1 MKKIY
6 RILNKFIQFILI
18 KLISKILE
26 EFKFL
31 IVPQLN
37 NVDIFN
43 FKYSNQTRR
52 LIFNKEKKIFNSIV
66 IDSTLAS
73 TKLCDIGK
81 KYGTNKS
88 PINLNGHRIGYTGIY
103 SLLFSQIKNK
113 KINFAEIG
121 TPLIPFRKWKKPQ
134 F

>member
-18 KLISKILE
+18 KLISKILKQ
-26 EFKFL
+26 FKFL

-88 PINLNGHRIGYTGIY
+88 PID
-103 SLLFSQIKNK
+103 
-113 KINFAEIG
+113 
-121 TPLIPFRKWKKPQ
+121 RKSVV
-134 F
+134 